1 MKKKITI
8 SFGLLVIILAGVY
21 GLVGNYFYNFALSAE
36 QEKEFMEG
44 NPHLAESEA
53 VSASVAEEA
62 EQADDSFKK
71 EHEPSKLNVV
81 SADKL
86 LLNLNAYFYQNEPL
100 EHKWAI
106 VVHGYTGNA
115 KSMTR
120 YVRNFHEKGYHVL
133 APDLRGH
140 GESEGD
146 YIGMGWH
153 DRKDMLL
160 WINQI
165 IEKDPEAEIVLFG
178 VSMGGAT
185 VMMTSGE
192 EELPS
197 NVKVIVEDCG
207 YASVSDVFV
216 YQLDDLFGLPEFPVM
231 NAANTVTNLRAG
243 YDLYEANAVGQV
255 AKSTT
260 PMLFI
265 HGDADTFV
273 PFEMLDE
280 VYEAAKVEKE
290 KLIIPEANH
299 GDAEKVDP
307 ETYWNTIWSFVDQYI
322 D

>member
-1 MKKKITI
+1 MKKITI
-8 SFGLLVIILAGVY
+8 IVGSVVVLLAVAY
-21 GLVGNYFYNFALSAE
+21 GLVGNYFYNYALNADR
-36 QEKEFMEG
+36 EKEFLEG
-44 NPHLAESEA
+44 NPHLEESEA
-53 VSASVAEEA
+53 VLASVAEEA
-62 EQADDSFKK
+62 KLADEQFKK
-71 EHEPSKLNVV
+71 EHEPTQVNVV
-81 SADKL
+81 SADENQFK
-86 LLNLNAYFYQNEPL
+86 LNAFLYENDPS

-106 VVHGYTGNA
+106 VVHGYSSNA
-115 KSMTR
+115 QHMTR

-160 WINQI
+160 WIDEI

-178 VSMGGAT
+178 ISMGGAT

-192 EELPS
+192 EDLPA
-197 NVKVIVEDCG
+197 NVKVVVEDCG

-216 YQLDDLFGLPEFPVM
+216 YQLDDLFGLPEFPVI
-231 NAANTVTNLRAG
+231 NAANTLTNIRAG
-243 YDLYEANAVGQV
+243 YDLYEASAVDQV
-255 AKSTT
+255 AKSET
-260 PMLFI
+260 PTLFI

-280 VYEAAKVEKE
+280 VYNAANVEKE
-290 KLIIPEANH
+290 RLIIPEAGH

-307 ETYWNTIWSFVDQYI
+307 VTYWNTVWGFVENYI